1 MVKGAEGYNGQN
13 DVGFD
18 EDIAVID
25 FGDPTDADYGQPA
38 HVSGVAMKVAPSTE
52 HPQHSGST
60 PAMRAPQTE
69 SGFLN
74 D

>member
-1 MVKGAEGYNGQN
+1 MVKGAEGYSGQE
-13 DVGFD
+13 DIGFD
-18 EDIAVID
+18 EDVAMID
-25 FGDPTDADYGQPA
+25 FGDPTDADYGQPIP
-38 HVSGVAMKVAPSTE
+38 VSGVAMKVAVPTE
-52 HPQHSGST
+52 HPQHGGST